1 MVDASDTSTNLS
13 DPSRIV
19 SFDSSTMIYSILST
33 DNTLGDKTISVTL
46 TATSSTGNTGTH
58 SFDIVTVRDC
68 ASVLSLSG

>member
-46 TATSSTGNTGTH
+46 TATSSTGATGTH

-68 ASVLSLSG
+68 A